1 MKKFPSI
8 SCEELTNINQY
19 KINKECL
26 IIRRLS
32 VDGINGGASASWGA
46 LWRSH
51 QNWSKDW
58 PFQAQATPL
67 LLCFYAFLFVF
78 LENSGKKMKEEM
90 LGFFVGCFLML
101 LVSHQWR
108 SQLNFANWVVVLG
121 SVGWSFLNFIGNQTG
136 TLLILTCFVFLTFRL
151 VFVWLPRMERWRQIN
166 ECWDF
171 VGCAVPPFK

>member
-1 MKKFPSI
+1 MPKQVNSHFPKSCSIGFKRGVEVVKKFPSI
-8 SCEELTNINQY
+8 GCRELTNINQY
-19 KINKECL
+19 KTNKECL

-78 LENSGKKMKEEM
+78 LENSGKKKNRRGNVWILCGLFSYALGLPPMKE
-90 LGFFVGCFLML
+90 
-101 LVSHQWR
+101 
-108 SQLNFANWVVVLG
+108 
-121 SVGWSFLNFIGNQTG
+121 
-136 TLLILTCFVFLTFRL
+136 LTQFC
-151 VFVWLPRMERWRQIN
+151 
-166 ECWDF
+166 
-171 VGCAVPPFK
+171 

>member
-1 MKKFPSI
+1 MLDYSAIECGWHPWRSLCFMRSTLTFSPKLVKGLAFPSPGN
-8 SCEELTNINQY
+8 SP
-19 KINKECL
+19 
-26 IIRRLS
+26 S
-32 VDGINGGASASWGA
+32 S
-46 LWRSH
+46 
-51 QNWSKDW
+51 
-58 PFQAQATPL
+58 L
-67 LLCFYAFLFVF
+67 LLRLPVCFPRKLR
-78 LENSGKKMKEEM
+78 GKKMKEEM
-90 LGFFVGCFLML
+90 FGFFVGCFLML